1 VTHPCEH
8 VLFVDDDADVRE
20 AAQQTLELAD
30 IPVECFERPELA
42 RDRIAKGWP
51 GILVTDIRM
60 PKMSGMELLEQT
72 IALDADLPVILVT
85 GHGDVATAVKAMR
98 SGAFDFIE
106 KPFAPDYFVDIVRRA
121 CAHRRLI
128 SENHALKAEL
138 ARHLPASNGLIGRT
152 PPMEK
157 LRSLIGNIATTNAHV
172 LINGET
178 GAGKEVV
185 ARTLHDMSGRTGP
198 FVAINCGAVPE
209 NLIESELFGH
219 EAGAFT
225 GADRKRI
232 GKFEFAHKGTVFLD
246 EIESM
251 PLSLQI
257 KLLRVLQERA
267 LERLGSNTTQPI
279 DLRVVAATKVDLR
292 DAASRGE
299 FREDL
304 YYRLNVVQ
312 LHIPP
317 LRDRK
322 DDIPLLFAHF
332 LKQAKDRFG
341 RSFEPLNPQEL
352 ARFSS
357 YDWPGNVRELRNAAE
372 RRVLGLDTLANDASS
387 KTSTTLPLPRQVEA
401 FEKNLIC
408 EALRKHGGNVTAT
421 VLTLGVPRK
430 TFYDKLAKY
439 DISPADFRNRAD
451 AE

>member
-1 VTHPCEH
+1 MTHPCEH

-30 IPVECFERPELA
+30 IPVECFEKPEQALE
-42 RDRIAKGWP
+42 RIAKGWP

-60 PKMSGMELLEQT
+60 PKMTGMELLEQT
-72 IALDADLPVILVT
+72 VAIDAEMPVILVT

-121 CAHRRLI
+121 CAHRRLQ
-128 SENHALKAEL
+128 SENRALKAEL
-138 ARHLPASNGLIGRT
+138 ARHLPSSNGLIGRT
-152 PPMEK
+152 PAMER
-157 LRSLIGNIATTNAHV
+157 LRSLIGNIANTNAHV

-225 GADRKRI
+225 GAERKRI
-232 GKFEFAHKGTVFLD
+232 GKFEFANKGTVFLD

-267 LERLGSNTTQPI
+267 LERLGSNTVQPI

-292 DAASRGE
+292 EAASRGE

-322 DDIPLLFAHF
+322 DDIPLLFQHF
-332 LKQAKDRFG
+332 LKQAEDRFG
-341 RSFEPLNPQEL
+341 RSFEPLSAEEL

-372 RRVLGLDTLANDASS
+372 RRVLGLDSLTHDNAGSADA
-387 KTSTTLPLPRQVEA
+387 TLPLPRQVEA

-421 VLTLGVPRK
+421 VATLGVPRK

-439 DISPADFRNRAD
+439 DISPADFRNRVEND
-451 AE
+451 